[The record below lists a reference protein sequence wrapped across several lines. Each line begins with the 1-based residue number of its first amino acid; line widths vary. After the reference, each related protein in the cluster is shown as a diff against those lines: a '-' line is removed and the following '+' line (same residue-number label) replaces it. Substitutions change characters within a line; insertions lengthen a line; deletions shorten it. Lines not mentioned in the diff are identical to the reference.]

1 MERRAYRVELMMRIF
16 WLALCFCL
24 PALQSAMAGAP
35 DVTVPADTVKC
46 DLKGWSTDRSA
57 QGLSVLAAP
66 NASASVITHY
76 LHGAIANYQVDF
88 SIKGFKDGFLL
99 IGISCRRFCRRQSG
113 RPLHGAFGS
122 QRLQTFR
129 KKARSGLDRQGAFL
143 CRRLGRGGHQQ
154 GHRLAAGH
162 VQRPHGRVFAL
173 AGCRKVWC
181 GFRRKSG
188 EDKGLE
194 NDDES

>member
-99 IGISCRRFCRRQSG
+99 IKGGVTDDFDEADVGAPVYDGKGWVDAGLVAGGFAGDSPDGLFTAPSVRSAFKPFAKKPDRVWIDKVLSCADDWAEVVTNKGTGWLQGMCNG
-113 RPLHGAFGS
+113 R
-122 QRLQTFR
+122 TE
-129 KKARSGLDRQGAFL
+129 
-143 CRRLGRGGHQQ
+143 
-154 GHRLAAGH
+154 
-162 VQRPHGRVFAL
+162 
-173 AGCRKVWC
+173 GCSR
-181 GFRRKSG
+181 
-188 EDKGLE
+188 
-194 NDDES
+194 